1 MIKRN
6 SRILVPRGNMILR
19 ADDIMVLGAESF
31 ADNEHIRLKEI
42 VLQKSNPW
50 VGRHIRDLNI
60 SRQSI
65 IVLVK
70 RRKKVLIPNGNMVLR
85 EGDMVLLY
93 TQSFFADANEI
104 DI

>member
-1 MIKRN
+1 
-6 SRILVPRGNMILR
+6 MILR

-104 DI
+104 GI

>member
-1 MIKRN
+1 MKN
-6 SRILVPRGNMILR
+6 
-19 ADDIMVLGAESF
+19 
-31 ADNEHIRLKEI
+31 
-42 VLQKSNPW
+42 NPW
-50 VGRHIRDLNI
+50 VGHRIRELDI
-60 SRQSI
+60 SRHSI

-70 RRKKVLIPNGNMVLR
+70 RGRRVLIPNGNMVLR